1 VSTREVRMPDAQT
14 ATAQT
19 GEGQRSGAVETS
31 QTAAA
36 MTADIADPGP
46 LGLAGFALTTFVL
59 SVFNA
64 DIISNKGVS
73 GQDLRGVVLPL
84 ALFYGGIAQL
94 LAGMWEFK
102 KANTFGALAFT
113 SYGAFWISFAAYVK
127 FILPGLNA
135 SPVTKPDAHTVTG
148 LFLLA
153 WTIFTLYMLVASLR
167 VNAAV
172 AAVFAV
178 LTVTFIFLTWGDL
191 STPANENLVKIG
203 GYLGIVTAF
212 LAWYASAA
220 GVINA
225 QWKRVVLPVM
235 PLK

>member
-1 VSTREVRMPDAQT
+1 VSTREVRMPDAQST
-14 ATAQT
+14 AVQ
-19 GEGQRSGAVETS
+19 TS

-46 LGLAGFALTTFVL
+46 LGLAGFALTTFIL

-64 DIISNKGVS
+64 GLISNVGLKA
-73 GQDLRGVVLPL
+73 VVLPV

-113 SYGAFWISFAAYVK
+113 SYGAFWMSYAAYIK
-127 FILPGLNA
+127 FVVPGLNA
-135 SPVTKPDAHTVTG
+135 SPATKADVRTATG

-153 WTIFTLYMLVASLR
+153 WTIFTAYMLIAALR
-167 VNAAV
+167 VNGAV
-172 AAVFAV
+172 FMVFAV
-178 LTVTFIFLTWGDL
+178 LIAAFIFLAWGDFAKSDSL
-191 STPANENLVKIG
+191 EKIG

-235 PLK
+235 PIK

>member
-1 VSTREVRMPDAQT
+1 MSTREVRMPDAQS
-14 ATAQT
+14 TAQT
-19 GEGQRSGAVETS
+19 GEGQRSGAVQMS
-31 QTAAA
+31 AA

-64 DIISNKGVS
+64 NIISNKGLEV
-73 GQDLRGVVLPL
+73 VVLPI

-113 SYGAFWISFAAYVK
+113 SYGAFWISLAAYLK
-127 FILPGLNA
+127 FTLPGLLA
-135 SPVTKPDAHTVTG
+135 SPATKADAHTATG

-153 WTIFTLYMLVASLR
+153 WTIFTAYMLIAALR
-167 VNAAV
+167 VNGALV
-172 AAVFAV
+172 IVFAV
-178 LTVTFIFLTWGDL
+178 LIVTFILLAWGAFA
-191 STPANENLVKIG
+191 SNTSITKIG

-220 GVINA
+220 GVINST
-225 QWKRVVLPVM
+225 WKRVVLPVM
-235 PLK
+235 PIK